1 MKYFTTDE
9 ADALIPDL
17 EKIFECVAEL
27 TAQAEVKAAGL
38 RKRQQTADQDHAAEV
53 IERSQ
58 LQFLAQGINDW
69 MQKIVELGALPKG
82 VDPALVDFPSRVEGR
97 EAYLCWKLGEKK
109 VTHYH
114 PVDEG
119 FSTRKPLPKRAPP
132 SRNNPDK

>member
-1 MKYFTTDE
+1 MKYFTAEE
-9 ADALIPDL
+9 ADTLIPEL
-17 EKIFECVAEL
+17 EKIFEAVAEL
-27 TAQAEVKAAGL
+27 SAQAELKAAGL
-38 RKRQQTADQDHAAEV
+38 RRRQEKGIEDHAASA

-82 VDPALVDFPSRVEGR
+82 VEPALVDFPSRIDGR

-109 VTHYH
+109 VSHYH

-119 FSTRKPLPKRAPP
+119 FSTRKPLPRRAGP
-132 SRNNPDK
+132 SRNPADS